1 MVTSTN
7 FIADNLYFIKNSFT
21 SGTTA
26 ITDPIASS
34 RQADSKFVMTS
45 YPQRQAVYPL
55 ITIKLINQ
63 KAKRSGMQTT
73 AMDVTITLEIRV
85 WARNQK
91 EKDDLSNQVYK
102 ILRDLQFTTTTG
114 SVAVNLHDYELLSDV
129 ELDEPGEGNP
139 KSRIVQI
146 KYSFYNV

>member
-114 SVAVNLHDYELLSDV
+114 SVANNLHHYELLSDV
-129 ELDEPGEGNP
+129 EIDEPGEGNP

-146 KYSFYNV
+146 KYFFYNV